1 MYFLLQLSTHL
12 TASLVFCLVIH
23 IKFFRDKPVS
33 VHSLRSTTP
42 SSPHNKKKEEK
53 KELKSGTKW
62 ESFNTVPILD
72 QHGNQGVLATSVWL
86 EHTTWVVWDYESYST
101 SVQQKPRL
109 HHTPTDK
116 ETFQTEVTTSAC
128 LPLSSVLKLG
138 QSLFFCSAAQ
148 VFNRCDWKLKL
159 TLDE

>member
-42 SSPHNKKKEEK
+42 SSPHNKKKEK
-53 KELKSGTKW
+53 KRVKKWNKMRKLQHCTHPRSAWKSGCIGNLSVTWTHHMSSLGLWVIFYLSTTKAPASPHTYRQGNFSDW
-62 ESFNTVPILD
+62 SYHLSMPATVICAKT
-72 QHGNQGVLATSVWL
+72 GTI
-86 EHTTWVVWDYESYST
+86 T
-101 SVQQKPRL
+101 
-109 HHTPTDK
+109 
-116 ETFQTEVTTSAC
+116 
-128 LPLSSVLKLG
+128 
-138 QSLFFCSAAQ
+138 FFCSAAQ